1 MLRGVS
7 VLFLIYPIL
16 SRFRCSG
23 FEINYQPTEAISR
36 LLRDTENRT
45 VTSIEV
51 EYPGAGYTAGEP
63 PLVTVSPPLG
73 AVDAQSPGKGRA
85 STASAEARLEPSG
98 QVLRVEVVDGGS
110 GYSVSKPPNVYIEAP
125 ARSQARATAEAIVDK
140 ASGRVVAIELTSFGN
155 GYGKDAPIDPATES
169 YYDASKKAPAPPP
182 PPTVVIEPPPQK
194 SAPTK
199 AANQVASNSLPTS
212 ETPLVVGSQATAVA
226 LLDYQVAAI
235 FVTSP
240 GFGYSGPGLTTNVT
254 ADGGGSAVVTVAPPP
269 MSADT
274 SARSKASTE
283 KKLAARAVAVLS
295 PPQRIAEDVPSSRFI
310 SGASSALPPFPMLAG
325 ESSSGLGL
333 TTSSKLTQLLPNTL
347 PVYLDPSTGRFR
359 AALGDGGMS
368 QPSSGSGE
376 EGSPTGATGYDP
388 VFGPRAANA
397 VYKDEALSVEDLG
410 KLAFSGAICASAA
423 HFLLT
428 PIELTKTRM
437 QLLSQ
442 SRASA
447 ESALKKKTGLSEPL
461 SSSLSATTLG
471 AGGEVTATIG
481 GGVVVV
487 PPPPN
492 PVETLVAIYRE
503 EGGLPGLFQGAD
515 SSAVGYFV
523 AGAFGFSLT
532 ELFRRQLVAGA
543 GGLGGLTSL
552 GLPPSAATIAGA
564 LAAGVVATIA
574 VAPFEKARVKLQKG
588 SEDGSDVGGLGGA
601 LVSLI
606 GDERGWVSGLFD
618 GVPLLLAKEIVWAVV
633 KFQSFDTAKGVL
645 FALDP
650 HLREGLTGTLFVSLA
665 AGAVAGVLSSLASQ
679 PGDTVFTKLSSA
691 KKREPDATAASS
703 SDQARGTSG
712 SEADAKPYSSYG
724 PLDALQ
730 DVLDQQG
737 LAGMYAGA
745 APRAFFS
752 GSLLALEFLIYD
764 GLRAFFHVTSGD
776 LTVGLDVLAPLVESL
791 STPP

>member
-1 MLRGVS
+1 M
-7 VLFLIYPIL
+7 
-16 SRFRCSG
+16 
-23 FEINYQPTEAISR
+23 
-36 LLRDTENRT
+36 
-45 VTSIEV
+45 TSIEV
-51 EYPGAGYTAGEP
+51 EYPGSGYPEGEP

-73 AVDAQSPGKGRA
+73 AVDSPHSGKGRA
-85 STASAEARLEPSG
+85 STATAEARLQPSG
-98 QVLRVEVVDGGS
+98 QVLRVEVVDGGA
-110 GYSVSKPPNVYIEAP
+110 GYSASKPPNVYIEAP
-125 ARSQARATAEAIVDK
+125 FKGQTRATAKAIVDK
-140 ASGRVVAIELTSFGN
+140 ASGRVVAVELTSAGN
-155 GYGKDAPIDPATES
+155 GYGKDAPMDPATES
-169 YYDASKKAPAPPP
+169 YFDAGKKAPAPPL

-194 SAPTK
+194 NAPSK
-199 AANQVASNSLPTS
+199 AAGQVESNSLPTS
-212 ETPLVVGSQATAVA
+212 DTPLAVGSQATAVA
-226 LLDYQVAAI
+226 LLDYQVAAV

-254 ADGGGSAVVTVAPPP
+254 AERGGSAVVTIALPPVFE
-269 MSADT
+269 T
-274 SARSKASTE
+274 SSRNKASTE
-283 KKLAARAVAVLS
+283 KKSAARAVAVLS

-310 SGASSALPPFPMLAG
+310 SGASSALPPFPLLAG

-359 AALGDGGMS
+359 AALGEGGVGQS
-368 QPSSGSGE
+368 ASGE
-376 EGSPTGATGYDP
+376 GGIPTGATGYDP

-397 VYKDEALSVEDLG
+397 VYKDEALSGEDLG

-447 ESALKKKTGLSEPL
+447 ESALKQKTGLSDPL
-461 SSSLSATTLG
+461 SSSLSAAATATVG

-481 GGVVVV
+481 GEVVVV

-515 SSAVGYFV
+515 SSAVGYFI

-588 SEDGSDVGGLGGA
+588 SDDGSDVGGLAGA
-601 LVSLI
+601 LVSLV

-633 KFQSFDTAKGVL
+633 KFQSFDTAKGLL
-645 FALDP
+645 FSLDP

-665 AGAVAGVLSSLASQ
+665 AGAAAGVLSSLASQ

-691 KKREPDATAASS
+691 KKREPDAASTSSSSSTEAPGASS
-703 SDQARGTSG
+703 SG
-712 SEADAKPYSSYG
+712 SVDDAKLSSSYG